1 VKIEKPIILLCYLTQ
16 TMTQLS
22 DLFKTAEAKLPVQTP
37 KPMTNT
43 DKNKMLNTY
52 VKSSTNTQER
62 VIVINKM

>member
-1 VKIEKPIILLCYLTQ
+1 
-16 TMTQLS
+16 MTQLS

-62 VIVINKM
+62 VIAINKM